1 MALADPSQD
10 GYSAVFLMDGVNVS
24 RQMRATEFDAFLD
37 GYVGLSDLADT
48 DVRAVFVQIGD
59 DLQVRGM
66 VFFRIYFDEEGRA
79 DSHWNIPV
87 ESLAGKGSAG
97 PDMGAGP
104 IRLVCRS
111 LCPEKRYKSELW
123 DPDMTPGSNHFQTIR
138 KAVTANYLKYK
149 RKNASA
155 DDQIPVLR
163 TALGKPDAEVAAQEA
178 RAQRNRLAHMIRE
191 QRLRIKTLQSAH
203 KDSLAAMQREQRIEH
218 RARQE
223 EVAELERKL
232 EKNRLDAKKVKK
244 RLDRKDL
251 QIGELRQQLEEV
263 RSVASDIP
271 QGLEEAAQAEV
282 VLLREQLERKQ
293 RELDSI
299 GRLVGELEDSLS
311 EARNK
316 TPDEDSLIR
325 QLQDQKVFLVGYHA
339 GVGHL
344 TLPFNDLRRYFDNPT
359 GYAADKCGIS
369 EPDYRRWLDHY
380 ENPVCRA
387 KGSGKGKICGQP
399 VMRVSRPAE
408 FEPGLHDRCDQH
420 STEE

>member
-1 MALADPSQD
+1 MALADPSTD
-10 GYSAVFLMDGVNVS
+10 GYSAVFLMDGIEVS

-48 DVRAVFVQIGD
+48 DVRAVFVQIGP
-59 DLQVRGM
+59 DLLVRGL

-87 ESLAGKGSAG
+87 ESLAAKGSAG

-111 LCPEKRYKSELW
+111 LCPEKRFRSELW

-138 KAVTANYLKYK
+138 KAVSANHLKFK
-149 RKNASA
+149 RKGAAA

-178 RAQRNRLAHMIRE
+178 TAQRNRLAHMIRE

-203 KDSLAAMQREQRIEH
+203 QDSLAAMQREHRLEH
-218 RARQE
+218 RAWQE
-223 EVAELERKL
+223 EKTELERKL
-232 EKNRLDAKKVKK
+232 ERRQLEAGKLKK
-244 RLDRKDL
+244 RLERRDL
-251 QIGELRQQLEEV
+251 QVTELRGQLEELKAIV
-263 RSVASDIP
+263 HEVP
-271 QGLEEAAQAEV
+271 QGMEEAARAEV

-293 RELDSI
+293 RELDNLGEEMTALEEAL
-299 GRLVGELEDSLS
+299 GR
-311 EARNK
+311 ARNQA
-316 TPDEDSLIR
+316 PEEGSLIH

-344 TLPFNDLRRYFDNPT
+344 TIPFQDLRRYFDNPT
-359 GYAADKCGIS
+359 GYAADKCGIP

-387 KGSGKGKICGQP
+387 PGNRKGEICGQP
-399 VMRVSRPAE
+399 VMRVSQPAE
-408 FEPGLHDRCDQH
+408 FKPGVDDRCDRH
-420 STEE
+420 REA